1 MRSGTAT
8 TRRVRLVI
16 VLSVA
21 AAVTVVIGAILMAM
35 HQPAHMSRL
44 GLDVAVAGVAFG
56 VVVLVM
62 FVIGRIGRTA
72 DPGCG
77 RAGRITGAEPPAPS
91 PWRPP
96 AGAAGTPGA
105 TAQRV
110 PGGRPC

>member
-21 AAVTVVIGAILMAM
+21 AAVTVMIGAILMAM
-35 HQPAHMSRL
+35 HQPAHMTRL

-56 VVVLVM
+56 VVV
-62 FVIGRIGRTA
+62 FAIGRRRA
-72 DPGCG
+72 DPGRG